1 MATQCYKLKNPLN
14 THIIPFIKQSSIAC
28 LHQPGVSTKQIAPP
42 HCWFARKAHNSL
54 FTQSMSLVGN
64 ASCLVRDAA
73 DICKCVCGHE
83 YTQIQYVIGCIYM
96 CINCYFGQIVL
107 SKHSRATV
115 CKLYEKQIYHSKYEM
130 VKCLCKCH

>member
-1 MATQCYKLKNPLN
+1 M
-14 THIIPFIKQSSIAC
+14 
-28 LHQPGVSTKQIAPP
+28 STKQIAPP
-42 HCWFARKAHNSL
+42 HSCFARKAHNSL

-64 ASCLVRDAA
+64 ASCLMRDAA

-83 YTQIQYVIGCIYM
+83 YTQIQYVIGCIYI
-96 CINCYFGQIVL
+96 CVNCYFGLIVL

-130 VKCLCKCH
+130 VKCLCKCNWLTNGLSQQQILIENICGMCEIITFFGKG